1 MPIVRKKLSFSHN
14 SRRSNTLQIF
24 VILIVLI
31 GLFFGVRAIFSKSA
45 KISSHLKAAKGNVL
59 KGNYDAGLGE
69 LNKALAIDSENA
81 LIYDGLGYLYV
92 HKGEV
97 DKAKEFYT
105 KAEEKKV
112 SNTRMFDH
120 KNTGFDYIAK
130 GKYSRAFA
138 EFEHFN
144 KIKEHDLKG
153 IFGLALAYHGMGK
166 MKEALDTYEN
176 ALNMSPKNTQI
187 LSFYEKAKKEKD
199 AGTVLCVTDRNGL
212 PLLKKELKKGNSLYP
227 ADSATDKII
236 GLNSEEFGKFG
247 IEYAFRDYIPGNE
260 ITLTLDL
267 NLQKA
272 ATSVLYD
279 QMGSIVIIKPQTG
292 EILAAVSHPKF
303 SPSGIEKKFRS
314 YKYNSNK
321 VFLNRAFDMLYEPG
335 SICKIVTTAAA
346 LESNADMKNI
356 FPVNCKGSVVI
367 DKQTFWCWEKHGTVK
382 DIQQAINQSCNVAFA
397 AIGSSIGNDKLV
409 ELAGKFGFNKTID
422 MQLPLATSTIGLEAE
437 DKFAVAEKANGLGN
451 DYKITPLEA
460 AMLAA
465 TIANNGIC
473 MKPYLVKEIK
483 NIKGDVIYKNEPT
496 VLSNTVKKET
506 ADAVKALMV
515 DAVARGLGQKAKV
528 EGITLAGK
536 TGTARSSKKGLDG
549 WFIFFAPSE
558 NPEIAVAIICEL
570 GGKGMDVAAPKA
582 KQLAMQVLKK

>member
-153 IFGLALAYHGMGK
+153 VFGLALAYHGMGK

-212 PLLKKELKKGNSLYP
+212 PLLK
-227 ADSATDKII
+227 
-236 GLNSEEFGKFG
+236 
-247 IEYAFRDYIPGNE
+247 
-260 ITLTLDL
+260 
-267 NLQKA
+267 
-272 ATSVLYD
+272 
-279 QMGSIVIIKPQTG
+279 
-292 EILAAVSHPKF
+292 
-303 SPSGIEKKFRS
+303 
-314 YKYNSNK
+314 
-321 VFLNRAFDMLYEPG
+321 
-335 SICKIVTTAAA
+335 
-346 LESNADMKNI
+346 
-356 FPVNCKGSVVI
+356 
-367 DKQTFWCWEKHGTVK
+367 
-382 DIQQAINQSCNVAFA
+382 
-397 AIGSSIGNDKLV
+397 
-409 ELAGKFGFNKTID
+409 
-422 MQLPLATSTIGLEAE
+422 
-437 DKFAVAEKANGLGN
+437 
-451 DYKITPLEA
+451 
-460 AMLAA
+460 
-465 TIANNGIC
+465 
-473 MKPYLVKEIK
+473 
-483 NIKGDVIYKNEPT
+483 
-496 VLSNTVKKET
+496 
-506 ADAVKALMV
+506 
-515 DAVARGLGQKAKV
+515 
-528 EGITLAGK
+528 
-536 TGTARSSKKGLDG
+536 
-549 WFIFFAPSE
+549 
-558 NPEIAVAIICEL
+558 
-570 GGKGMDVAAPKA
+570 
-582 KQLAMQVLKK
+582 